1 MTKDGGT
8 PSNLVVAASSAIV
21 ASIATYLV
29 SRISIQASGN
39 EDATKKNSSQRG
51 ALEVQ
56 EKGQL
61 GPDRTPET
69 QYQLNLRGKVD
80 RIYEQHGPK
89 PFEFD
94 NEVVS
99 VFDDMVSRSVPL
111 YCEVID
117 LAIYW
122 FEKYYVPGTRVYDLG
137 CSTGTTL
144 DVLARAS
151 RTLINETNNPCQFVG
166 IDNSEA
172 MVSACKEKLEWATKD
187 NIVDIRCGDII
198 EAGISNASFVIM
210 NYTLQFVPVAGRQE
224 LLHSISAGLNP
235 GGILLLSEKVR
246 AECSELQETCTWI
259 YEDFKERRKYT
270 KREIARKKEALMNV
284 LIPFTEGELRSALS
298 SAGFDNV
305 EIVAKWNNFTSF
317 VARKAPRLPIAT
329 AGKNEKNQKKPPPTK
344 IATKQLDLLFDAYP
358 VYLDDYLEPKL
369 LSSVC
374 RQRMEIF
381 ADKGFKAGSMSN
393 NTLKKFND
401 IAEMIQKL
409 PQLTSNTFIV
419 DKHELIIGDPNELT
433 EDQMAIFQQCINALK
448 PWKKGPLRLFGT
460 KIDTEWRSDLK
471 WERLQRAL
479 PELKDAVVCDLG
491 CGNGYFMYRMLEYSP
506 KLVMGIDPNL
516 HAWLE
521 FNLFQRIRPVDNLK
535 YEYMRG
541 DMMASLPGVF
551 DVVFCLG
558 VLYHTPDPMTMLKDI
573 HKSMKP
579 KSTLIVDCQGIP
591 GEDHIALFPRK
602 RYTNM
607 KGVYFLP
614 TLNTLKSWLQRA
626 NFRNIE
632 VIFSEELSTDEQRA
646 TDWAPVR
653 SLAESLDPNDST
665 KTVEGYPRAHR
676 FYVTCLK

>member
-1 MTKDGGT
+1 MTTDGGA
-8 PSNLVVAASSAIV
+8 PSNLVVAASSAIL
-21 ASIATYLV
+21 ASAATYYFV
-29 SRISIQASGN
+29 SRISLS
-39 EDATKKNSSQRG
+39 
-51 ALEVQ
+51 
-56 EKGQL
+56 EKGDVAAKTKSQQGNPDKKENEQL
-61 GPDRTPET
+61 GPAKSPET
-69 QYQLNLRGKVD
+69 QYELNLRGKID

-122 FEKYYVPGTRVYDLG
+122 FEKYYVPGTKVYDFG

-151 RTLINETNNPCQFVG
+151 KTLVNETNNPCQFVG

-172 MVSACKEKLEWATKD
+172 MVSACREKLEWATED

-198 EAGISNASFVIM
+198 EAGILNASFVIM
-210 NYTLQFVPVAGRQE
+210 NYTLQFVPVARRQE
-224 LLHSISAGLNP
+224 LLQSISSGLNP

-284 LIPFTEGELRSALS
+284 LVPFTEGELRSALS

-317 VARKAPRLPIAT
+317 VAWKSPRLPVTIT
-329 AGKNEKNQKKPPPTK
+329 GKNGMHQKKDPPTK
-344 IATKQLDLLFDAYP
+344 IVTPNLDALFDTFP

-369 LSSVC
+369 LSLVC

-393 NTLKKFND
+393 DTLQKFNA

-409 PQLTSNTFIV
+409 PQLESDTFIV
-419 DKHELIIGDPNELT
+419 DQDELFIGDPKELT
-433 EDQMAIFQQCINALK
+433 EDEMATFQQCINALK

-479 PELKDAVVCDLG
+479 PELKDAVICDLG

-506 KLVMGIDPNL
+506 KLVIGIDPNL

-521 FNLFQRIRPVDNLK
+521 FKLFQRIRSVDNLK
-535 YEYMRG
+535 FEYMRG
-541 DMMASLPGVF
+541 DMMASLPLVF

-579 KSTLIVDCQGIP
+579 KSVSSTNTMVYHIVQVSTVCMF
-591 GEDHIALFPRK
+591 EK
-602 RYTNM
+602 
-607 KGVYFLP
+607 FLV
-614 TLNTLKSWLQRA
+614 SQ
-626 NFRNIE
+626 
-632 VIFSEELSTDEQRA
+632 Q
-646 TDWAPVR
+646 
-653 SLAESLDPNDST
+653 
-665 KTVEGYPRAHR
+665 
-676 FYVTCLK
+676 